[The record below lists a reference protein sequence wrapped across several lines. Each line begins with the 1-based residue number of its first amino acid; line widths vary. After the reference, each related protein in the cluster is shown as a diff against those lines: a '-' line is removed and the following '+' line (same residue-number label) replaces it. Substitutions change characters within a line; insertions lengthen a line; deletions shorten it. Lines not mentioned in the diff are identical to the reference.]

1 MWCKTCNIETNEKIC
16 PICKSNTI
24 EDLPVEVYWC
34 KECKVPIIKQVNQS
48 DKEICPICE
57 GRIDYLS
64 KDIRPVFPEE
74 RLLIELL
81 LEKEANSLINST
93 VWASDNKYF
102 IDGKKKI
109 IQKLLASKTQKNF

>member
-1 MWCKTCNIETNEKIC
+1 MWCKTCNIETNESIC

-34 KECKVPIIKQVNQS
+34 KECKVPIIKQINQS
-48 DKEICPICE
+48 DKEICPICR
-57 GRIDYLS
+57 GKLDYLS

-81 LEKEANSLINST
+81 LEKEANSLINSS
-93 VWASDNKYF
+93 VWASDSKYF
-102 IDGKKKI
+102 IDGKKKDN
-109 IQKLLASKTQKNF
+109 SK